1 MKNRAYSSAPF
12 RKGHGAALIT
22 IPKKGEAN
30 LNFDFRGEDERR
42 KLYQDDIE
50 GYRFN
55 TWFDSKEKF
64 YGGPRIDDP
73 VEELQAFCDADHLC

>member
-1 MKNRAYSSAPF
+1 MKLLLLDQEKILFIAKNQ
-12 RKGHGAALIT
+12 I
-22 IPKKGEAN
+22 N
-30 LNFDFRGEDERR
+30 LLKLANFDFKGEDERR

-55 TWFDSKEKF
+55 TWFDSKKKF

-73 VEELQAFCDADHLC
+73 VEELQAFCDDDHLC

>member
-1 MKNRAYSSAPF
+1 MAWHTY
-12 RKGHGAALIT
+12 
-22 IPKKGEAN
+22 IPEKKGVVTITPAGITQI
-30 LNFDFRGEDERR
+30 NFKFNGNGERR

-73 VEELQAFCDADHLC
+73 VEELQAFCDKDHMCSEK